1 MTELIL
7 NMRPYSKKN
16 SRKARRWGKMIFTVP
31 SDNYTSFAQIA
42 TVELKRQINKQSS
55 MQRRFEGPVTV
66 VTIFYVKGQSNF
78 DSDNMHT
85 GVLDILQDAG
95 IIKNDK
101 QVYGGWHEKVMG
113 RKDWF
118 IKIIIRDYTP
128 SVYSRGDYGIY

>member
-31 SDNYTSFAQIA
+31 SDNYESFAQIA
-42 TVELKRQINKQSS
+42 KWELKDQASHTTGLTKY
-55 MQRRFEGPVTV
+55 FDVPVEV
-66 VTIFYVKGQSNF
+66 STIFFVKGQANF

-85 GVLDILQDAG
+85 GILDILQEAG

-101 QVYGGWHEKVMG
+101 KVYGGWHEKVMG

-118 IKIIIRDYTP
+118 IQIIIKDYTP
-128 SVYSRGDYGIY
+128 SVYAKGEYGK